1 MLRVICC
8 YSLTATIKPNPRDW
22 VGWGTTKDTF
32 VWVEPSLDPIG
43 QDLVRKQVVF
53 RGKTIDQYYDSA
65 EFYQLCYADSNDQV
79 RGANYCL
86 ENHHLVITTQ
96 EQYNAQYLKSKDCVL
111 KTMRELL
118 VFKRQH
124 SLLGLMMLPF

>member
-22 VGWGTTKDTF
+22 VGWSTTKDTF
-32 VWVEPSLDPIG
+32 VWVEPSLDLIG

-53 RGKTIDQYYDSA
+53 QDST
-65 EFYQLCYADSNDQV
+65 EFYQLWYADSNDQV

-86 ENHHLVITTQ
+86 ENNQLVITTQ
-96 EQYNAQYLKSKDCVL
+96 EQYNPQYLKSKDCVL

-124 SLLGLMMLPF
+124 SLLGLMMFLTRTY